1 MLQLFPAAS
10 RSETDL
16 GWLVS
21 RRSFSFGDYFD
32 PANTAFGVMRVCNDD
47 DIAPGRGFGPHPHS
61 DMEIVTVVLSGSI
74 KHEDNL
80 GHTEVTGYGGVQRM
94 TAGTGVVHAEY
105 NASATEPL
113 SLLQLWFMPERRG
126 LAPSFETC
134 AYDTEGL
141 RNALLPVASGT
152 PGERVAK
159 LHQDMTI
166 YLSRLERGG
175 ELTFRQAEGRRLFL
189 LAIDGELDVN
199 GTLLRPRD
207 TARIEAEPSLTLTAA
222 ADTFFMLID
231 LP

>member
-10 RSETDL
+10 RSEIDL
-16 GWLVS
+16 GWLTS

-74 KHEDNL
+74 KHEDSL
-80 GHTEVTGYGGVQRM
+80 GHTAVTGYGGVQRM

-105 NASATEPL
+105 NASETEPL
-113 SLLQLWFMPERRG
+113 SLLQLWFMPEKRG
-126 LAPSFETC
+126 LEPSFETS
-134 AYDTEGL
+134 AYDTGAL

-152 PGERVAK
+152 PGEQVAK

-166 YLSRLERGG
+166 YLSRLERGH
-175 ELTFRQAEGRRLFL
+175 ELTFRQADGRRVFLFV
-189 LAIDGELDVN
+189 IDGELDVN
-199 GTLLRPRD
+199 DAKLQARD
-207 TARIEAEPSLTLTAA
+207 SARIEAEPSLTLAA
-222 ADTFFMLID
+222 GADAFFMLID